1 MGRPCTVC
9 AHDRRDEI
17 DRELVDGT
25 AAGEIAGNTGLS
37 RSAIDRHRDHIPQA
51 VARARD
57 VAEIARAEGLLAYT
71 VALTERAMLLLEGA
85 EADGD
90 RKTAIAAVREVREC
104 LRLLNTLRPQP
115 VPDMAMV
122 AEILASEL
130 EPTMLRR
137 IRVALQEV
145 GL

>member
-1 MGRPCTVC
+1 M
-9 AHDRRDEI
+9 
-17 DRELVDGT
+17 
-25 AAGEIAGNTGLS
+25 
-37 RSAIDRHRDHIPQA
+37 
-51 VARARD
+51 
-57 VAEIARAEGLLAYT
+57 AYA
-71 VALTERAMLLLEGA
+71 VALTERAMRLLEGA
-85 EADGD
+85 EAEGD
-90 RKTAIAAVREVREC
+90 RRTAIAAVREVREC

-115 VPDMAMV
+115 VPDMAMAMV